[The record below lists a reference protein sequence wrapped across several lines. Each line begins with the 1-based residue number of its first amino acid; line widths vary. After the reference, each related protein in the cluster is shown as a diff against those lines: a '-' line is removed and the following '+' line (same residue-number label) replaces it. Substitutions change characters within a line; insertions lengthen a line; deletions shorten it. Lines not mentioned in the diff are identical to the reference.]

1 MKQTQNQT
9 KVINTQ
15 NPPTPPQFIPKQSE
29 RASGLYLYLI
39 SIVAALGGL
48 LFGFDTAVISG
59 VIPFIEKQFMLS
71 GTEIG
76 WVVSSL
82 ILGCIVGVILAGA
95 PADKYGRKKVLSTA
109 AVLFVVSALGT
120 ASANSVLVFVI
131 FRVLGGFA
139 VGIASMV
146 SPMYIA
152 EIAPAKQRGRLVSL
166 NQLTIVIGILV
177 AFFSNYL
184 LVDTGENNWRWMLC
198 VMALPALLFFV
209 ALFFVPES
217 PRWLALKGKTQL
229 AAQILEKINGKEI
242 AVREMEII
250 SNSLKNKSDGSFKA
264 VFLPALRMPLMIG
277 VGLAFFQQ
285 ITGINTIMYYAPL
298 IFEKSGLSINSAI
311 YQTILIGV
319 INLVFS
325 LVAIYFVDKAGR
337 KPLLVIG
344 SLLMTISLLM
354 LSISFAYN
362 LNSMITLAAILLFI
376 ASFSSTLGPV
386 TWVVISELFP
396 NNVRGKAMSV
406 SIVFVW
412 ITCFFVSL
420 LFPVL
425 LEKIGGGNTFL
436 VLAFFCLLSL
446 LFNLKFTKE
455 TKGKELEEIN

>member
-1 MKQTQNQT
+1 MIQSINHTKNNDLQNSL
-9 KVINTQ
+9 
-15 NPPTPPQFIPKQSE
+15 TPP
-29 RASGLYLYLI
+29 SGVGGPYLYLI

-59 VIPFIEKQFMLS
+59 VVPFIEKQFTLS

-82 ILGCIVGVILAGA
+82 ILGCIVGVMLAGA

-109 AVLFVVSALGT
+109 ALLFVISALGT
-120 ASANSVLVFVI
+120 AAANSIQIFVV
-131 FRVLGGFA
+131 FRVMGGFA

-152 EIAPAKQRGRLVSL
+152 EIAPAKQRGQLVSL

-184 LVDTGENNWRWMLC
+184 LVNTGENNWRWMLC

-217 PRWLALKGKTQL
+217 PRWLALKGKTKQAL
-229 AAQILEKINGKEI
+229 QILEKINGKEI
-242 AVREMEII
+242 AMREMEII

-264 VFLPALRMPLMIG
+264 VFAPALRMPLMIG
-277 VGLAFFQQ
+277 IGLAFFQQ

-298 IFEKSGLSINSAI
+298 IFEKSGLSIDSAI

-337 KPLLVIG
+337 KPMLIVG
-344 SLLMTISLLM
+344 SLLMTISLLI
-354 LSISFAYN
+354 LSISFTYN
-362 LNSMITLAAILLFI
+362 LNSLITLVAILLFI
-376 ASFSSTLGPV
+376 ASFASTLGPV

-420 LFPVL
+420 LFPIL

>member
-1 MKQTQNQT
+1 MIKSINHAKNNELQNS
-9 KVINTQ
+9 V
-15 NPPTPPQFIPKQSE
+15 TPPSGD
-29 RASGLYLYLI
+29 RGLYLYLI

-59 VIPFIEKQFMLS
+59 VVPFIEKQFALS

-82 ILGCIVGVILAGA
+82 ILGCIVGVLLAGA
-95 PADKYGRKKVLSTA
+95 PADKYGRKKILSA
-109 AVLFVVSALGT
+109 AALLFVVSAIGT
-120 ASANSVLVFVI
+120 AAANSIFVFVI
-131 FRVLGGFA
+131 FRVFGGFA

-152 EIAPAKQRGRLVSL
+152 EIAPAKQRGQLVSL
-166 NQLTIVIGILV
+166 NQLTVVIGILL

-184 LVDTGENNWRWMLC
+184 LVNTGDNNWRWMLC
-198 VMALPALLFFV
+198 VMALPAALFFI

-217 PRWLALKGKTQL
+217 PRWLAVKGKTQQ
-229 AAQILEKINGKEI
+229 AMQILEKINGKET
-242 AVREMEII
+242 ALREMEII
-250 SNSLKNKSDGSFKA
+250 SNSLKNKSDESFKA
-264 VFLPALRMPLMIG
+264 VFEPALRMPLIIG
-277 VGLAFFQQ
+277 IGLAFFQQ

-298 IFEKSGLSINSAI
+298 IFEKSGLSIDSAI

-337 KPLLVIG
+337 KPMLVVG
-344 SLLMTISLLM
+344 SLLMTISLLI
-354 LSISFAYN
+354 LSISFTYN
-362 LNSMITLAAILLFI
+362 LNSMITLVAILLFI
-376 ASFSSTLGPV
+376 ASFASTLGPV

-425 LEKIGGGNTFL
+425 LEKIGGGKTFL

-446 LFNLKFTKE
+446 IFNLKFTKE

>member
-1 MKQTQNQT
+1 MKTQEKSN
-9 KVINTQ
+9 
-15 NPPTPPQFIPKQSE
+15 S
-29 RASGLYLYLI
+29 YLFLI

-59 VIPFIEKQFMLS
+59 VVPFIEKQFSLS

-82 ILGCIVGVILAGA
+82 ILGCIVGVILSGA
-95 PADKYGRKKVLSTA
+95 PADKYGRKKVLSAAALLFVISSIGTA
-109 AVLFVVSALGT
+109 AANSIFIFVV
-120 ASANSVLVFVI
+120 

-152 EIAPAKQRGRLVSL
+152 EIAPAKQRGQLVSL
-166 NQLTIVIGILV
+166 NQLTIVIGILI

-184 LVDTGENNWRWMLC
+184 LVGTGENNWRWMLC
-198 VMALPALLFFV
+198 VMAIPAFLFFI

-217 PRWLALKGKTQL
+217 PRWLVLKNANEK
-229 AAQILEKINGKEI
+229 AFSILEKINGTVVAKKEL
-242 AVREMEII
+242 EII
-250 SNSLKNKSDGSFKA
+250 GSSIKNNADTGFKA
-264 VFLPALRMPLMIG
+264 LFSHELRLPLFIG
-277 VGLAFFQQ
+277 IGLAFFQQ

-298 IFEKSGLSINSAI
+298 IFEKSGLSIDSAI

-319 INLVFS
+319 INMVFS
-325 LVAIYFVDKAGR
+325 LVAIYFVDRLGR
-337 KPLLVIG
+337 KPLLIIG
-344 SLLMTISLLM
+344 SILMTISLLI
-354 LSISFAYN
+354 LSISFTYG
-362 LNSMITLAAILLFI
+362 LNSLITLIAILLFI
-376 ASFSSTLGPV
+376 ASFASSLGPI
-386 TWVVISELFP
+386 TWVIISELFP

-412 ITCFFVSL
+412 ISCFFVSL
-420 LFPVL
+420 LFPIL

-436 VLAFFCLLSL
+436 VLAFFCLMSL
-446 LFNLKFTKE
+446 GFNIKFVKE

>member
-9 KVINTQ
+9 KVIN
-15 NPPTPPQFIPKQSE
+15 NQSSLVHPSE
-29 RASGLYLYLI
+29 ASKLYLYLI

-59 VIPFIEKQFMLS
+59 VIPFIEKQFSLS

-82 ILGCIVGVILAGA
+82 ILGCIVGVILSGA
-95 PADKYGRKKVLSTA
+95 PADKYGRKKVLSVA
-109 AVLFVVSALGT
+109 ALLFVISALGT
-120 ASANSVLVFVI
+120 ASADSVLTFVI
-131 FRVLGGFA
+131 FRIFGGFA

-152 EIAPAKQRGRLVSL
+152 EIAPAKQRGQLVSL

-184 LVDTGENNWRWMLC
+184 LVDLGENNWRWMLC

-217 PRWLALKGKTQL
+217 PRWLALKGKTQQ
-229 AAQILEKINGKEI
+229 AMQILEKINGKEI
-242 AVREMEII
+242 ALREMEII
-250 SNSLKNKSDGSFKA
+250 GNSLKNKSDSSFKA
-264 VFLPALRMPLMIG
+264 VFAPALRMPLLVGI
-277 VGLAFFQQ
+277 GLAFFQQ

-319 INLVFS
+319 INLLFS
-325 LVAIYFVDKAGR
+325 LVAIYFVDRVGR
-337 KPLLVIG
+337 KPILIVG
-344 SLLMTISLLM
+344 SILMTISLLI
-354 LSISFAYN
+354 LSISFTYG
-362 LNSMITLAAILLFI
+362 LSSIITLVAILLFI
-376 ASFSSTLGPV
+376 ASFASSLGPI

-396 NNVRGKAMSV
+396 NHVRGKAMSI

-412 ITCFFVSL
+412 ISCFFVSF

-446 LFNLKFTKE
+446 GFNVKFVKE

>member
-1 MKQTQNQT
+1 MIQSINHAQKNEFQNSL
-9 KVINTQ
+9 
-15 NPPTPPQFIPKQSE
+15 TPP
-29 RASGLYLYLI
+29 SGVGGPYLYLI

-59 VIPFIEKQFMLS
+59 VVPFIEKQFALS

-82 ILGCIVGVILAGA
+82 ILGCIVGVLLAGA
-95 PADKYGRKKVLSTA
+95 PADKYGRKKVLSA
-109 AVLFVVSALGT
+109 AALLFVVSSIGT
-120 ASANSVLVFVI
+120 AAANSILIFVI
-131 FRVLGGFA
+131 FRVFGGFA

-152 EIAPAKQRGRLVSL
+152 EIAPAKQRGQLVSL
-166 NQLTIVIGILV
+166 NQLTVVIGILL

-184 LVDTGENNWRWMLC
+184 LVNTGENNWRWMLC
-198 VMALPALLFFV
+198 VMALPAVLFFI

-217 PRWLALKGKTQL
+217 PRWLAVKEKSQQAL
-229 AAQILEKINGKEI
+229 QILEKINGKEI
-242 AVREMEII
+242 ALREMEII
-250 SNSLKNKSDGSFKA
+250 NNSLKNKSDASFKA
-264 VFLPALRMPLMIG
+264 VFEPALRMPLIIG
-277 VGLAFFQQ
+277 IGLAFFQQ

-298 IFEKSGLSINSAI
+298 IFEKSGLSIDSAI

-337 KPLLVIG
+337 KPMLVAG
-344 SLLMTISLLM
+344 SLLMAISLLI
-354 LSISFAYN
+354 LSISFTYN
-362 LNSMITLAAILLFI
+362 LNSMITLVAILLFI
-376 ASFSSTLGPV
+376 ASFASTLGPV

-396 NNVRGKAMSV
+396 NNIRGKAMSV

-446 LFNLKFTKE
+446 LFNIKFTKE

>member
-1 MKQTQNQT
+1 MIQSINHLKNNEFQNT
-9 KVINTQ
+9 LT
-15 NPPTPPQFIPKQSE
+15 PTSGVG
-29 RASGLYLYLI
+29 GLYLYLI

-59 VIPFIEKQFMLS
+59 VVPFIEKQFMLS

-82 ILGCIVGVILAGA
+82 ILGCIVGVMLAGA

-109 AVLFVVSALGT
+109 ALLFVVSALGT
-120 ASANSVLVFVI
+120 ASANSVFVFVI

-166 NQLTIVIGILV
+166 NQLTIVIGILI

-184 LVDTGENNWRWMLC
+184 LVNTGENNWRWMLC

-217 PRWLALKGKTQL
+217 PRWLALKGKTKQAL
-229 AAQILEKINGKEI
+229 QTLEKINGNEI
-242 AVREMEII
+242 AIREMEVI

-264 VFLPALRMPLMIG
+264 VFSPALRMPLVVGI
-277 VGLAFFQQ
+277 GLAFFQQ

-319 INLVFS
+319 INLAFS
-325 LVAIYFVDKAGR
+325 LVAIYFVDKVGR
-337 KPLLVIG
+337 KPMLILG
-344 SLLMTISLLM
+344 SLLMTISLLI
-354 LSISFAYN
+354 LSVSFSYN
-362 LNSMITLAAILLFI
+362 LNSIITLVAILLFI
-376 ASFSSTLGPV
+376 ASFASTLGPV

-412 ITCFFVSL
+412 TTCFFVSL
-420 LFPVL
+420 LFPIL

-436 VLAFFCLLSL
+436 VLAFFCLMSL

>member
-1 MKQTQNQT
+1 MKTQE
-9 KVINTQ
+9 KNT
-15 NPPTPPQFIPKQSE
+15 T
-29 RASGLYLYLI
+29 YLFLI

-59 VIPFIEKQFMLS
+59 VVPFIEKQFSLS
-71 GTEIG
+71 GAEIG
-76 WVVSSL
+76 WIVSSL
-82 ILGCIVGVILAGA
+82 ILGCIVGVILSGA

-109 AVLFVVSALGT
+109 ALLFVVSAIGT
-120 ASANSVLVFVI
+120 ASANSILVFVI

-152 EIAPAKQRGRLVSL
+152 EIAPAKQRGQLVSL

-198 VMALPALLFFV
+198 VMALPALFFFI

-217 PRWLALKGKTQL
+217 PRWLVLHKEEKKALR
-229 AAQILEKINGKEI
+229 ILEKINGTKVAASELK
-242 AVREMEII
+242 II
-250 SNSLKNKSDGSFKA
+250 KNSLSNKTDSGFKA
-264 VFLPALRMPLMIG
+264 GFAPELRLPLLVGI
-277 VGLAFFQQ
+277 GLAFFQQ

-298 IFEKSGLSINSAI
+298 IFEKSGLSIDSAL

-325 LVAIYFVDKAGR
+325 LVAIYFVDRLGR
-337 KPLLVIG
+337 KPLLIIG
-344 SLLMTISLLM
+344 STLMTISLLI
-354 LSISFAYN
+354 LSFSFTYGM
-362 LNSMITLAAILLFI
+362 SSIITLIAILLFI
-376 ASFSSTLGPV
+376 ASFATSLGPI
-386 TWVVISELFP
+386 TWVIISELFP
-396 NNVRGKAMSV
+396 NHVRGKAMSV

-412 ITCFFVSL
+412 ISCFFVSL
-420 LFPVL
+420 LFPIL

-446 LFNLKFTKE
+446 GFNIKFVKE

>member
-1 MKQTQNQT
+1 MIQSNNHTKTNKFQNSL
-9 KVINTQ
+9 
-15 NPPTPPQFIPKQSE
+15 TPPLGSRI
-29 RASGLYLYLI
+29 YLYLI

-59 VIPFIEKQFMLS
+59 VVPFIEKQFVLS

-82 ILGCIVGVILAGA
+82 ILGCIVGVLLAGA

-109 AVLFVVSALGT
+109 ALLFVVSAIGT
-120 ASANSVLVFVI
+120 AAANSILVFVI
-131 FRVLGGFA
+131 FRVFGGFA

-152 EIAPAKQRGRLVSL
+152 EIAPAKKRGQLVSL
-166 NQLTIVIGILV
+166 NQLTVVIGILL

-184 LVDTGENNWRWMLC
+184 LVNTGDNNWRWMLC
-198 VMALPALLFFV
+198 VMALPAVLFFI

-217 PRWLALKGKTQL
+217 PRWLALKGKSQQ
-229 AAQILEKINGKEI
+229 AMQILEKINGKET
-242 AVREMEII
+242 ALREMEII
-250 SNSLKNKSDGSFKA
+250 SNSLKNKSDSSFKA
-264 VFLPALRMPLMIG
+264 VFAPALRMPLVIG
-277 VGLAFFQQ
+277 IGLAFFQQ

-298 IFEKSGLSINSAI
+298 IFEKSGLSIDSAI

-337 KPLLVIG
+337 KPMLVVG
-344 SLLMTISLLM
+344 SLLMTISLLI
-354 LSISFAYN
+354 LSISFAYS
-362 LNSMITLAAILLFI
+362 LNSMITLVAILLFI
-376 ASFSSTLGPV
+376 ASFASTLGPV

-446 LFNLKFTKE
+446 LFNIKFTKE

>member
-1 MKQTQNQT
+1 MIQSINHAQKNEFQNSLT
-9 KVINTQ
+9 
-15 NPPTPPQFIPKQSE
+15 PT
-29 RASGLYLYLI
+29 SGNRIYLYLI

-59 VIPFIEKQFMLS
+59 VVPFIEKQFVLS

-82 ILGCIVGVILAGA
+82 ILGCIVGVMLAGA

-109 AVLFVVSALGT
+109 ALLFIVSALGT
-120 ASANSVLVFVI
+120 AAANSVLVFVV

-184 LVDTGENNWRWMLC
+184 LVNTGENNWRWMLC

-217 PRWLALKGKTQL
+217 PRWLALKGKTKQAL
-229 AAQILEKINGKEI
+229 LILEKINGKEI
-242 AVREMEII
+242 ALREMEII

-264 VFLPALRMPLMIG
+264 VFAPALRMPLIVG
-277 VGLAFFQQ
+277 IGLAFFQQ

-298 IFEKSGLSINSAI
+298 IFEKSGLSIDSAI

-337 KPLLVIG
+337 KPMLVVG
-344 SLLMTISLLM
+344 SLLMAISLLI
-354 LSISFAYN
+354 LSISFSYN
-362 LNSMITLAAILLFI
+362 LSSMITLTAILLFI

-396 NNVRGKAMSV
+396 NNVRGKAMSA

-420 LFPVL
+420 LFPIL

-446 LFNLKFTKE
+446 LFNLKFVKE
-455 TKGKELEEIN
+455 TKGKELEEIS